1 MHQEENL
8 SEWGA
13 LLLSNQSVKWR
24 EEGQQSLPS
33 GVGHVGTFLTAPFLQ
48 CRKDI
53 AKVTIYYK
61 QLNYQ
66 SLNESPLLSVRLLY
80 MSSQ

>member
-1 MHQEENL
+1 MGGPAAEQ
-8 SEWGA
+8 SECEMERRRPA
-13 LLLSNQSVKWR
+13 
-24 EEGQQSLPS
+24 EPS
-33 GVGHVGTFLTAPFLQ
+33 FRCRTCGFLQ

-66 SLNESPLLSVRLLY
+66 SLNESPLLSVRLL
-80 MSSQ
+80 